1 MRGDDAVVVGA
12 VQRPLTGSA
21 EHVVAARPR
30 RTVAAA
36 DAEGEA
42 KLTRETK
49 YLLHSTL
56 QVWATGGLLYI
67 NLLCSKWVQRL
78 SDFTLR
84 VQGRAQ
90 DPAPIR
96 ITLRPI
102 SLALRLCMKRI
113 FRSANHAM
121 TRLCKETWM
130 QRLRV

>member
-56 QVWATGGLLYI
+56 QVWATGWTTAYQPAVFKVGATVIGLHI
-67 NLLCSKWVQRL
+67 AGAGARSRSCTNQDHAASSFCSSQTLLEADLTVRESCNDKAVQRNPGC
-78 SDFTLR
+78 S
-84 VQGRAQ
+84 G
-90 DPAPIR
+90 
-96 ITLRPI
+96 
-102 SLALRLCMKRI
+102 S
-113 FRSANHAM
+113 
-121 TRLCKETWM
+121 
-130 QRLRV
+130 